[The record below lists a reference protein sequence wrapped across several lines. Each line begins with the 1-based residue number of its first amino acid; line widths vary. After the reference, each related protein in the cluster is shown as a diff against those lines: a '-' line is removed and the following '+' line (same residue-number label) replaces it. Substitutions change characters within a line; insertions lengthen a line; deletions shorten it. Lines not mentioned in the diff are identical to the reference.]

1 MGCCAVLDGR
11 SSRLCS
17 QPGAYI
23 NRQLQEFVVE
33 FFRFDNMIKDL
44 KKRFEILLIKSGDIT
59 NLNSSTVSD
68 AKLRNNLEILERK
81 ILKKID
87 TTREN

>member
-1 MGCCAVLDGR
+1 M
-11 SSRLCS
+11 
-17 QPGAYI
+17 
-23 NRQLQEFVVE
+23 E

>member
-1 MGCCAVLDGR
+1 M
-11 SSRLCS
+11 
-17 QPGAYI
+17 
-23 NRQLQEFVVE
+23 E
-33 FFRFDNMIKDL
+33 FFRFDNMIKNL

-81 ILKKID
+81 ILKKFD

>member
-1 MGCCAVLDGR
+1 M
-11 SSRLCS
+11 
-17 QPGAYI
+17 
-23 NRQLQEFVVE
+23 E
-33 FFRFDNMIKDL
+33 FFRFDNMIKNL

-81 ILKKID
+81 ILKK
-87 TTREN
+87 N

>member
-1 MGCCAVLDGR
+1 M
-11 SSRLCS
+11 
-17 QPGAYI
+17 
-23 NRQLQEFVVE
+23 E
-33 FFRFDNMIKDL
+33 FFRFDNMIKNL